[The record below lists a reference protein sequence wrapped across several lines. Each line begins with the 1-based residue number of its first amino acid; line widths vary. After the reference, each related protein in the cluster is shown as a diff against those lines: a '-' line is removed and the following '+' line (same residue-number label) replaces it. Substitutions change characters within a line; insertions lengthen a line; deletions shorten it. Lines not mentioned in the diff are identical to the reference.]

1 MSMLQNALT
10 HQQFAVTAELAPPK
24 GWDFSHQI
32 QVAKTLQR
40 QVHGINVTDMQSAC
54 LKASSLGLCI
64 ALKQAGLEPILQIT
78 GRDRNRMGIVSDLLS
93 AAAFGID
100 TVLCLTGDHPKVGDH
115 PGAKPVYD
123 LDSVGILQAVRQMEE
138 GRDCGGSRLSGTPPT
153 FFKGAVVTPVYE
165 PLGLQ
170 ILKLRQKVDAGAQF
184 IQTQCVFQT
193 DQLTRLLDAMDKA
206 RITVPVMAG
215 VLPLKSAGMARYM
228 NEKVPGVTVPA
239 DQLQRLEEA
248 AQEGRRT
255 GVKGLAQRLG
265 IQMAAELIAQIRD
278 AGLCAG
284 VHVMA
289 VGAEEQVPKILA
301 LAGL

>member
-138 GRDCGGSRLSGTPPT
+138 GRDCGGSPLSGTPPT

-165 PLGLQ
+165 PLALQ